1 MFMEVLNHKTKSD
14 SSPNIIL
21 NEEKDENVKHI
32 SSSNSESLVDNLQ
45 RNMQRCEQ
53 MKRKKE
59 ENTPLIDFETG
70 INNSDCASNSNES
83 QSDEPIVEMNHK
95 HTHTRYSEAFN
106 LNVPSKQYKDED
118 DQFDN
123 INIVNEDEDSLIKGE
138 NEVTTAN
145 TNENN
150 VEVIVSDLECDLNEE
165 DSNEEDNPI
174 VNNAAKTN
182 STLIAITKA
191 TRAQNSF
198 IKINNKLKTALEANN
213 SDKKTCSYMMALG
226 GGEDSKMNY
235 EVDSIIEEED
245 ELNHFNEE
253 KADEVK
259 EEPLKIVIPK
269 HKSSRSEMI
278 NIQSTIDKIQERIDK
293 EREDKLNQKKL
304 IKNNLIELFSQQF
317 DIDEEDNDKEINISN
332 NSLIGD
338 NEDEKSFKKLNTF
351 SSNLSSSINMNQII
365 FNSNIRRMKT
375 MSYEISTPIT
385 FSFVSIDKKL
395 INPSHLV
402 HCKTLS
408 FQKPFHIPS
417 KLQLNQTKK
426 KPIIKHT
433 HNNSHQCS
441 LLLHD
446 MRKKILLNKG
456 KAQSLY
462 LKKTAISEEN
472 IVTNTPSIKKST
484 LRKRIKS
491 GLTFSTKLSN
501 DKSTIIS
508 TCCKTLP
515 NEINVNSDNI
525 SNRKYICDCLSG
537 MHFPLSSI
545 NHQRIAIDKVKKSK
559 MNMFAIMISKENEFK
574 ALYEIKKNCLNRIYS
589 IIRVSEIIDKDMMNN
604 SLMTIYKYD
613 KGKFS
618 FVNVGDHIN
627 FIKGFYGNIIAFS
640 LNERIPMKMHSN
652 NI

>member
-1 MFMEVLNHKTKSD
+1 MFMEVLNQKIKSD

-21 NEEKDENVKHI
+21 NEAKGEKVNHI
-32 SSSNSESLVDNLQ
+32 SASNSENLVDNFQ
-45 RNMQRCEQ
+45 RNIQRSEQ

-59 ENTPLIDFETG
+59 ENIPMIDFETG
-70 INNSDCASNSNES
+70 INNSDCDSNSNES

-106 LNVPSKQYKDED
+106 LNFPSKQYKNEDEL
-118 DQFDN
+118 DN
-123 INIVNEDEDSLIKGE
+123 INIVNDEEDSLIKGE
-138 NEVTTAN
+138 NEVTTSN
-145 TNENN
+145 TNDNN

-165 DSNEEDNPI
+165 DSNEEENPI
-174 VNNAAKTN
+174 VNNSAKTN

-198 IKINNKLKTALEANN
+198 IKINNKLKTALESKD

-245 ELNHFNEE
+245 EINHLNEE
-253 KADEVK
+253 KADE
-259 EEPLKIVIPK
+259 EEPLKIVVPK

-293 EREDKLNQKKL
+293 EREDKLNQKKM

-332 NSLIGD
+332 NSLIED
-338 NEDEKSFKKLNTF
+338 NEEEKSFQKLNTF

-365 FNSNIRRMKT
+365 FNSNMRRMKT

-484 LRKRIKS
+484 IRKIIKS

-501 DKSTIIS
+501 DKSSIIS

-515 NEINVNSDNI
+515 NEFSVNSENI

-545 NHQRIAIDKVKKSK
+545 NHQRIVIDKIKKSK
-559 MNMFAIMISKENEFK
+559 ANMFAIMISKENEFK
-574 ALYEIKKNCLNRIYS
+574 ALYEIKKNSLNRMYS
-589 IIRVSEIIDKDMMNN
+589 INRVSEIIDKDMMNN

-640 LNERIPMKMHSN
+640 LNERIPMKVHSN

>member
-1 MFMEVLNHKTKSD
+1 MFMEVLNQKIKSD

-21 NEEKDENVKHI
+21 NEAKGEKVNHI
-32 SSSNSESLVDNLQ
+32 SASNSENLVDNFQ
-45 RNMQRCEQ
+45 RNMQRSEQ

-59 ENTPLIDFETG
+59 ENIPMIDFETG
-70 INNSDCASNSNES
+70 INNSDCDSNSNES

-106 LNVPSKQYKDED
+106 LNFPSKQYKNEDEL
-118 DQFDN
+118 DN
-123 INIVNEDEDSLIKGE
+123 INIVNDEEDSLIRGE
-138 NEVTTAN
+138 NEVTTSN
-145 TNENN
+145 TNDNN

-165 DSNEEDNPI
+165 DSNEEENPI
-174 VNNAAKTN
+174 VNNSAKTN

-198 IKINNKLKTALEANN
+198 IKINNKLKTALESNDL
-213 SDKKTCSYMMALG
+213 DKKTCSYMMALG

-245 ELNHFNEE
+245 ELNHLNEE
-253 KADEVK
+253 KADE
-259 EEPLKIVIPK
+259 EEPLKIVVPK

-293 EREDKLNQKKL
+293 EREDKLNQKKM

-332 NSLIGD
+332 NSLIED
-338 NEDEKSFKKLNTF
+338 NEEEKSLQKLNTF

-365 FNSNIRRMKT
+365 FNSNMRRMKT

-484 LRKRIKS
+484 IRKIIKS

-501 DKSTIIS
+501 DKSSIIS

-515 NEINVNSDNI
+515 NEFSVNNENI

-545 NHQRIAIDKVKKSK
+545 NHQRIAIDKIKKSK
-559 MNMFAIMISKENEFK
+559 ANMFAIMISKENEFK
-574 ALYEIKKNCLNRIYS
+574 ALYEIRKNSLNRMYS
-589 IIRVSEIIDKDMMNN
+589 INRVSEIIDKDMMNN
-604 SLMTIYKYD
+604 SLMSIYKYD

-640 LNERIPMKMHSN
+640 LNERIPMKVHSN